1 MLTPDLIAD
10 KFGKIVKLSPATII
24 VTIGND
30 DFDGIKTS
38 LKKGIKY
45 SDFGAQTG
53 YDFSVFLK
61 LDDLPAIPENE
72 SKVTIKGKVYRVLD
86 KEIDSTNTSVM
97 LHLGNEY
104 E

>member
-1 MLTPDLIAD
+1 MLTQDLISD
-10 KFGKIVKLSPATII
+10 KFSKIVKQSPAKVI
-24 VTIGND
+24 VNYNNID
-30 DFDGIKTS
+30 YPAIKTS

-45 SDFGAQTG
+45 SDFGTQTG
-53 YDFSVFLK
+53 YDFSVYLTIK
-61 LDDLPAIPENE
+61 DLPSIPENE
-72 SKVTIKGKVYRVLD
+72 EKITIKGKVYRVLD